1 MEQKLKS
8 QAYYKMKESLLKI
21 EKISKMVHIAN
32 FKVKFL
38 AISISMEFY

>member
-8 QAYYKMKESLLKI
+8 QACYKVKESLLKI
-21 EKISKMVHIAN
+21 EKIYEMVHIAN

-38 AISISMEFY
+38 TISIGREFY